1 MIVNVYLNLIR
12 ILDYWIDYVINY
24 ITNYLDKLDLASN
37 FFRNFNCFHIFNF
50 CLERRVDMNPINLV
64 SLQKI
69 VKIPQ
74 KFREIPKELFK

>member
-37 FFRNFNCFHIFNF
+37 FFSKLQLFPYFQFLFRTS
-50 CLERRVDMNPINLV
+50 RPYDSYQSRV
-64 SLQKI
+64 
-69 VKIPQ
+69 
-74 KFREIPKELFK
+74 